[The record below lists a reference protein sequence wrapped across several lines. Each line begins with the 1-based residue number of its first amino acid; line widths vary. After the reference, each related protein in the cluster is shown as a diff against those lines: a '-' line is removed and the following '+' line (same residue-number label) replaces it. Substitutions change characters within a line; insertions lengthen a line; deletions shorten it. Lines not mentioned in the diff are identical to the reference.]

1 MRAIIQFMVERHLVI
16 NVISVFL
23 VALGLFA
30 VTHINREAFP
40 NVNLDL
46 IQINSVY
53 PGATPEEIER
63 LVITPIEQELKA
75 LNGIDRMVSVSY
87 PGTGRITLELDP
99 DATNRERL
107 VSDTQL
113 AVDRADLPNDLP
125 DDPSVIEIDGA
136 VFPIIQLAISAP
148 RDPVAL
154 KRLGDR
160 IKDDLLELPGVAK
173 IVIQGGR
180 KAEIR
185 VVVDPEKMRRERISV
200 GEIAR
205 ALQNWN
211 INAPG
216 GDIDTAEGQKA
227 VRVVG
232 EFRSAEDAANVV
244 LRANERGGGLRLGDI
259 ARVTESLEEPRVIY
273 DVAGKPGVAMIVL
286 KKSDA
291 DIIDTVDDVKA
302 YLKTLPE
309 RYGDDIRVDTF
320 QDFSRFARR
329 RLGVLTNNAMVGMF
343 LVFGTLIM
351 FLRPS
356 VALTTTWGLPIV
368 FLTGLYALYVS
379 GITLNLI
386 SMMGFIMVLGM
397 LVDDAIIIG
406 ENVTYHMERGMKPIE
421 AAVVGAYELLGPVT
435 TAVMTTVIAFLPL
448 MFMSGIIG
456 KFIVAIPVVVIALLL
471 FSWLESF
478 LILPSHVALVT
489 NADKHPPERGWLIKL
504 ENAYGYLLEKA
515 VRHRYATI
523 LIAIGV
529 LAGSIMLAA
538 SAMSFQLFPPVG
550 VDEYIMRATA
560 PKGTSLEAMQQKL
573 ITIDK
578 EIRRTIA
585 SEHLETTLLTTGE
598 IAIDEGDPL
607 TQRGGRY
614 GQIRVIYT
622 LAVERPEHNALDDM
636 RRLERE
642 LPRLFPQLEIAF
654 TAIAPGP
661 PVGRPLEV
669 EISSYNDA
677 ISEAAARRLIALL
690 EKVPG
695 VTSVDSGLKPGDNE
709 IHVVLNRALAAYAGV
724 DLTTAAQHVRA
735 ATDGLVVDTTRR
747 GTEEID
753 ITLRYPK
760 EGVDQL
766 KLLRELL
773 IPNQR
778 EGLVP
783 LARIARFAEKPGFT
797 TIRHKSG
804 IRVVNVVADIDT
816 AVITSRE
823 INAFVAEKESEWIG
837 ADAGSVNVKYGG
849 EAEKNVESI
858 EGLKQSF
865 LFALLGIFF
874 LLAIQFNNLS
884 YPLVVML
891 SIPFG
896 AVGIILSFYV
906 HDLLWKA
913 MPLSF
918 FALMGMVALSGV
930 VVNSALVLLVFI
942 QRAMKEGKS
951 CFEAIILGGR
961 RRLRAVLLTATT
973 TVVGLLP
980 TAYGWGGMDP
990 FVSPMALALSWG
1002 LVFATLIT
1010 LFAIPAFLAVREDI
1024 NIKAREVAARFRSK

>member
-1 MRAIIQFMVERHLVI
+1 MRAIIQYMVERHLVI

-46 IQINSVY
+46 IQINSIY

-173 IVIQGGR
+173 IAIQGGR

-185 VVVDPEKMRRERISV
+185 VVVDPEKLRRERISV

-259 ARVTESLEEPRVIY
+259 ARVTESLAEPRVIY

-291 DIIDTVDDVKA
+291 DIIDTVDNVKA

-309 RYGDDIRVDTF
+309 RYGDDTRVDTF

-343 LVFGTLIM
+343 LVFGTLVM

-406 ENVTYHMERGMKPIE
+406 ENVTYHMERGMKPIK

-435 TAVMTTVIAFLPL
+435 TTVTTTIIAFLPL

-456 KFIVAIPVVVIALLL
+456 KFIIAIPIVVIALLL

-478 LILPSHVALVT
+478 FDSSQPRRA
-489 NADKHPPERGWLIKL
+489 
-504 ENAYGYLLEKA
+504 
-515 VRHRYATI
+515 RYQC
-523 LIAIGV
+523 GQ
-529 LAGSIMLAA
+529 A
-538 SAMSFQLFPPVG
+538 SA
-550 VDEYIMRATA
+550 
-560 PKGTSLEAMQQKL
+560 
-573 ITIDK
+573 
-578 EIRRTIA
+578 
-585 SEHLETTLLTTGE
+585 
-598 IAIDEGDPL
+598 
-607 TQRGGRY
+607 
-614 GQIRVIYT
+614 
-622 LAVERPEHNALDDM
+622 
-636 RRLERE
+636 
-642 LPRLFPQLEIAF
+642 
-654 TAIAPGP
+654 
-661 PVGRPLEV
+661 
-669 EISSYNDA
+669 
-677 ISEAAARRLIALL
+677 
-690 EKVPG
+690 
-695 VTSVDSGLKPGDNE
+695 
-709 IHVVLNRALAAYAGV
+709 
-724 DLTTAAQHVRA
+724 
-735 ATDGLVVDTTRR
+735 
-747 GTEEID
+747 
-753 ITLRYPK
+753 
-760 EGVDQL
+760 
-766 KLLRELL
+766 
-773 IPNQR
+773 
-778 EGLVP
+778 
-783 LARIARFAEKPGFT
+783 
-797 TIRHKSG
+797 
-804 IRVVNVVADIDT
+804 
-816 AVITSRE
+816 
-823 INAFVAEKESEWIG
+823 
-837 ADAGSVNVKYGG
+837 
-849 EAEKNVESI
+849 
-858 EGLKQSF
+858 
-865 LFALLGIFF
+865 
-874 LLAIQFNNLS
+874 
-884 YPLVVML
+884 
-891 SIPFG
+891 
-896 AVGIILSFYV
+896 
-906 HDLLWKA
+906 
-913 MPLSF
+913 
-918 FALMGMVALSGV
+918 
-930 VVNSALVLLVFI
+930 
-942 QRAMKEGKS
+942 
-951 CFEAIILGGR
+951 
-961 RRLRAVLLTATT
+961 
-973 TVVGLLP
+973 
-980 TAYGWGGMDP
+980 
-990 FVSPMALALSWG
+990 
-1002 LVFATLIT
+1002 
-1010 LFAIPAFLAVREDI
+1010 
-1024 NIKAREVAARFRSK
+1024 